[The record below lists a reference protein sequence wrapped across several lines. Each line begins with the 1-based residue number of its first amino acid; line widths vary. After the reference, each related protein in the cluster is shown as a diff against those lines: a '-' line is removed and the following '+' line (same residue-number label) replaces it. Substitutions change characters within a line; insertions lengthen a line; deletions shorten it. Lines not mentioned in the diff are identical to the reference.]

1 MEGMSDSTRAFLKA
15 FLFCALAAAILTA
28 IFSGVVPGD
37 ISKAITFGAL
47 AVVVLATI
55 LGLSARSRRSG

>member
-15 FLFCALAAAILTA
+15 FLFCALAAAVLTA

-47 AVVVLATI
+47 AVHAPTRRRDAT
-55 LGLSARSRRSG
+55 GGE